1 MWQKP
6 DGRALRFTAVEE
18 LAVGEVA
25 FSWRA
30 RFRVAPLLSLHV
42 HDWYRAGEAALEGRL
57 LGFPVLRSRG
67 PEVTKGEAMR
77 YLAELPWV
85 PHAMAANPELE
96 WRELDDTTVEV
107 ATVVASSRLA
117 VRLHFDTPG
126 DVVASSAEDRPR
138 AAGKGA
144 VDTPFRGE
152 FGDYRMLGGVRVAT
166 TAEVAWKLPEGWFT
180 YFRGRVTG
188 LERLD

>member
-1 MWQKP
+1 M
-6 DGRALRFTAVEE
+6 
-18 LAVGEVA
+18 
-25 FSWRA
+25 
-30 RFRVAPLLSLHV
+30 
-42 HDWYRAGEAALEGRL
+42 
-57 LGFPVLRSRG
+57 
-67 PEVTKGEAMR
+67 
-77 YLAELPWV
+77 
-85 PHAMAANPELE
+85 
-96 WRELDDTTVEV
+96 
-107 ATVVASSRLA
+107 VASSRLA
-117 VRLHFDTPG
+117 VRLHFDTLG

-152 FGDYRMLGGVRVAT
+152 FGDYRMLGGVRVPT